1 MTIRDSLDIS
11 RKFKPQVLAAVKEYR
26 ASKPWSGCLTER
38 VAKLS
43 ALHGKLCDIYGK
55 QIQLET
61 SAANDIGDTACAAV
75 SVDESAT
82 EDVGQPKITISGRL
96 SVQRYLTAFHYAVF
110 NDAED
115 ALSWGVSL
123 FVRMFPDSA
132 SKLYAVGPYLVSSTW
147 AVSNGAVQDG
157 RAVLMSTIIAEA
169 RAVANEPNSSVAIS
183 EPLPEGGL
191 TEAGNP
197 ERN

>member
-11 RKFKPQVLAAVKEYR
+11 RKFKPQVLAAVREYR
-26 ASKPWSGCLTER
+26 ASKPWAGLLTER

-61 SAANDIGDTACAAV
+61 SAASDIGDTACAAV

-110 NDAED
+110 NDAAD

-169 RAVANEPNSSVAIS
+169 RAVANEPNGSVAIS

-191 TEAGNP
+191 PEAGNP